1 MTTFA
6 YPLAQRPMMLR
17 SLVVADLMTHSPLAF
32 EKQMPIPKAA
42 ALLQFNGLD
51 AAPVIDEHRRLV
63 GIVTSASCA
72 AWEEFSLR
80 SAPHGFSLEELD
92 STPLWEISSPI
103 IESVREDGPA
113 DEVIDRLAERR
124 ARRIYVVNDRDELV
138 GVVSVAD
145 LIRHLT
151 QRVDGQRVSRAG
163 AALLC

>member
-6 YPLAQRPMMLR
+6 YPFAKRPMMLR
-17 SLVVADLMTHSPLAF
+17 SFVVADLMTPNPLAF
-32 EKQMPIPKAA
+32 EKQLPIQTAA

-51 AAPVIDEHRRLV
+51 AAPVIDEHGRLE
-63 GIVTSASCA
+63 GIITSASCA

-80 SAPHGFSLEELD
+80 SAPHGFELEDLD
-92 STPLWEISSPI
+92 LTPVWEISSPFV
-103 IESVREDGPA
+103 ESVREDAPA

-124 ARRIYVVNDRDELV
+124 ARRIYVVNERHELV

-151 QRVDGQRVSRAG
+151 ERVDDQRVSGAG